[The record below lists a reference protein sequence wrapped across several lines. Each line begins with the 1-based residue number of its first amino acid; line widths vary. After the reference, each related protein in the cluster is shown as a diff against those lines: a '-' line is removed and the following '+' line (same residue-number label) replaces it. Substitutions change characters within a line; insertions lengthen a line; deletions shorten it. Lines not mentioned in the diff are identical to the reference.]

1 MATQKQHFTWLI
13 MLSGIAI
20 LAISRLVPH
29 AWNFTPI
36 AGMALFGGAAFRNK
50 KLAFAVPMA
59 AMLLSDVILEIAK
72 PGYGFHS
79 SMPYVYGAF
88 LLITLLGFAIRNNR
102 KPLPIIG
109 ASVAGTIIFFLVT
122 NFGTWA
128 SQGIYPH
135 TFGGLME
142 CYTAGLAF
150 LNYNMH
156 SGIVTSILLTIC
168 GDLFFTG
175 LFFGSFYLLNKEYS
189 YKTA

>member
-50 KLAFAVPMA
+50 KLAFAVPIA
-59 AMLLSDVILEIAK
+59 AMLLSDVILELAK
-72 PGYGFHS
+72 PGSGFHS

-88 LLITLLGFAIRNNR
+88 LLITLLGFSLRNNR

-109 ASVAGTIIFFLVT
+109 ASVLSTAIFFFVT

-128 SQGIYPH
+128 SQGLYPH

-142 CYTAGLAF
+142 CYAAGLAF
-150 LNYNMH
+150 LNYSLH
-156 SGIVTSILLTIC
+156 QSVLTSIILTIC
-168 GDLFFTG
+168 GDLFFVS
-175 LFFGSFYLLNKEYS
+175 LFFGASYLLNRENA